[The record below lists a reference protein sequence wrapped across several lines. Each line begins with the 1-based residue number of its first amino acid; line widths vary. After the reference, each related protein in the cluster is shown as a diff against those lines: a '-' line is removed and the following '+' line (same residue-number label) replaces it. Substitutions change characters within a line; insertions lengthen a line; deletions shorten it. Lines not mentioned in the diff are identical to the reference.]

1 MNFIAETNKYARL
14 IETWKKGHG
23 FSDRDALKDLAAIW
37 DEFKNI
43 PERKKVIYQGAL
55 GDLPK
60 TDIGC
65 SNCIFDMLTM
75 VYNWRKI
82 LEHEVPQDI
91 PNVPQATI
99 ETVDFKGVDSPEVKD
114 FKQATADLVIEDL
127 DLNENL
133 SGITNYELASIDLK
147 DKKMHQ
153 IRSIAKKKGLEYTN
167 KTTKEEL
174 IQLLSEK
181 G

>member
-99 ETVDFKGVDSPEVKD
+99 ETVDFKGVDTQEVKD
-114 FKQATADLVIEDL
+114 WKEIVKTVETTVELV
-127 DLNENL
+127 N
-133 SGITNYELASIDLK
+133 ELAPKYSEL
-147 DKKMHQ
+147 KMHQ
-153 IRSIAKKKGLEYTN
+153 IRSIAKKARLPYTN

>member
-1 MNFIAETNKYARL
+1 MNFIAETNRFARL
-14 IETWKKGHG
+14 LETWKDGHG
-23 FSDRDALKDLAAIW
+23 FSDREALQDIAKIW

-60 TDIGC
+60 TDVSC

-82 LEHEVPQDI
+82 LEHEVTYYVRDVSVATVETVKMSFDVPQTF
-91 PNVPQATI
+91 PSKVENVPIDYTVK
-99 ETVDFKGVDSPEVKD
+99 ETPLESMR
-114 FKQATADLVIEDL
+114 
-127 DLNENL
+127 
-133 SGITNYELASIDLK
+133 
-147 DKKMHQ
+147 MHQ
-153 IRSIAKKKGLEYTN
+153 IRSIARKKGITYTN

-181 G
+181 R

>member
-14 IETWKKGHG
+14 LETWKNGHG
-23 FSDRDALKDLAAIW
+23 FSDREALQDLAKIW

-99 ETVDFKGVDSPEVKD
+99 ETVKMSFDIPQTFPSVDYNS
-114 FKQATADLVIEDL
+114 L
-127 DLNENL
+127 
-133 SGITNYELASIDLK
+133 
-147 DKKMHQ
+147 KMHQ
-153 IRSIAKKKGLEYTN
+153 IRSIAKKKGIPYTN

>member
-91 PNVPQATI
+91 PNVPAATI
-99 ETVDFKGVDSPEVKD
+99 ETVDFKGVDSPEVKELKELEQQIIKD
-114 FKQATADLVIEDL
+114 FDIQPTVV
-127 DLNENL
+127 
-133 SGITNYELASIDLK
+133 SGTNFDGM
-147 DKKMHQ
+147 KMHQ
-153 IRSIAKKKGLEYTN
+153 IRSIAKKARIPYTN

>member
-14 IETWKKGHG
+14 IEVWKKGHG
-23 FSDRDALKDLAAIW
+23 FSDREALQDLAKIW

-60 TDIGC
+60 TDVGC

-91 PNVPQATI
+91 PNVPAATI
-99 ETVDFKGVDSPEVKD
+99 ETVKMSFDVPQTFPSVDEINNNISE
-114 FKQATADLVIEDL
+114 L
-127 DLNENL
+127 DLIASNL
-133 SGITNYELASIDLK
+133 NPYEGL
-147 DKKMHQ
+147 KMHE
-153 IRSIAKKKGLEYTN
+153 IRSIAKKMRLEYTN